1 MWSQLHH
8 RISLEQGPC
17 RNYWSQ
23 TDIKLCASKT
33 NVQRRTAASL
43 LHLIA
48 AKQIPHEQNGP
59 FSDGDP
65 LNLFEFISIWGREL
79 QCWPR
84 FWTPYDPRVSLKTL
98 CFFRTKAITEWLWTM
113 GWTISDFYK
122 IPQTFQSLGLILIFN
137 LNFRGQRIGQS
148 QAQIH

>member
-1 MWSQLHH
+1 MGNNRADNLSVRLAANKHAQLK
-8 RISLEQGPC
+8 P
-17 RNYWSQ
+17 
-23 TDIKLCASKT
+23 

-98 CFFRTKAITEWLWTM
+98 CFFRTKAITE
-113 GWTISDFYK
+113 
-122 IPQTFQSLGLILIFN
+122 
-137 LNFRGQRIGQS
+137 
-148 QAQIH
+148 